1 MVLRIFLV
9 TWRFSEKVLSVSV
22 AGVAKWKKAKKKS
35 VKGGPGIT

>member
-1 MVLRIFLV
+1 MVLREFLV

-22 AGVAKWKKAKKKS
+22 AGVAKKAKTKS